1 MTLISNLLIFRSKNT
16 CLVLLT
22 AVLNCFQFLICLKDL
37 YLSRSLMLQTQ
48 VLRVGQVDEPCIRLT

>member
-16 CLVLLT
+16 CLVPLT
-22 AVLNCFQFLICLKDL
+22 AVLNCFQSLICLEDL